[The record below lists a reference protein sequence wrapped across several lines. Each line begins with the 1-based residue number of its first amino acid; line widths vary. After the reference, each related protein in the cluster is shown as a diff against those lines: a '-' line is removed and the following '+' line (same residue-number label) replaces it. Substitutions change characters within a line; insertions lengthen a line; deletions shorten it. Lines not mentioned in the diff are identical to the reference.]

1 MFWEV
6 QETQLLREGIR
17 TELGLGQTQVNEVE
31 FQRRVATHMHEFLV
45 VLVPFVNEMVL
56 HCTHPPSLTIELA
69 LQTHLWM
76 VTFQSQPFAVSHLQ
90 LMLLT
95 LTRPPIEGLVHSTQL
110 PLTIIEVLLQSH
122 TNLSVR
128 KVIVLAQRHL
138 GMPLSVEATVL
149 AYRVQS
155 KQLLLRNIEFTG
167 QRHLSSDESHTKRSL
182 QAHAF
187 PPAATPL
194 PDWLLAVAL
203 HPMHAPFTIMDCAS
217 LQTHVFALQT

>member
-17 TELGLGQTQVNEVE
+17 TELALGQTQVNEVG
-31 FQRRVATHMHEFLV
+31 FQRRVATHMHKLLA

-56 HCTHPPSLTIELA
+56 HCTHRSSLTIELA
-69 LQTHLWM
+69 LQAHLWR

-138 GMPLSVEATVL
+138 GMPLSVDATVL
-149 AYRVQS
+149 A
-155 KQLLLRNIEFTG
+155 
-167 QRHLSSDESHTKRSL
+167 
-182 QAHAF
+182 
-187 PPAATPL
+187 
-194 PDWLLAVAL
+194 
-203 HPMHAPFTIMDCAS
+203 
-217 LQTHVFALQT
+217 